1 MATIRLQNIN
11 GNLFP
16 TDAVSKE
23 TLIADFG
30 IERIP
35 GARFFYWSPKIVR
48 KGHKMAI
55 TGDIS
60 DIDL

>member
-1 MATIRLQNIN
+1 MATIRLQIIN
-11 GNLFP
+11 GNLYP

-23 TLIADFG
+23 TLMEDFG

-35 GARFFYWSPKIVR
+35 GARFYYWSPKIII

>member
-23 TLIADFG
+23 TLTEDFG

-35 GARFFYWSPKIVR
+35 GARFFYWSAKIVR